1 MITTVDIE
9 KNFQKNKN
17 NIKQGDSNSLIAWIS
32 GSLLTCDGKTQ
43 FFEKNKDTIIRKG
56 EYDFTVNKLK
66 KRSFKQIVMEKVI
79 N

>member
-9 KNFQKNKN
+9 KYFQKNKN
-17 NIKQGDSNSLIAWIS
+17 KIKQEDNISLKAWIS

-66 KRSFKQIVMEKVI
+66 KRSFKQIVIEKVI